1 MATMVASV
9 GIAVKTLMSILACV
23 MAASIAYL
31 LVVNGIST
39 CFAPRDWWMHVAL
52 VDFCITIAI
61 IWAWFVYKESSWI
74 IGVAFLFLLF
84 WVGSVAT
91 CVYIVLQFYKL
102 SPEESRKDPLYF
114 ALARREKGDAMVHRR
129 GPSVVTAR
137 IILSALACLLLGTFI
152 YTLIVD
158 GSPFQSKV
166 FTPCM
171 IATLTDIYIHVVVF
185 SVWVAYKESSWTSA
199 FFWMVLLV
207 CFRSIATC
215 AYIVR
220 QLFYLS
226 PQQSVSCIIFSKSNR
241 DLQSRDPLLVPHS
254 DV

>member
-39 CFAPRDWWMHVAL
+39 CFAPRD
-52 VDFCITIAI
+52 C
-61 IWAWFVYKESSWI
+61 
-74 IGVAFLFLLF
+74 
-84 WVGSVAT
+84 VAT

-166 FTPCM
+166 FTP
-171 IATLTDIYIHVVVF
+171 
-185 SVWVAYKESSWTSA
+185 
-199 FFWMVLLV
+199 
-207 CFRSIATC
+207 
-215 AYIVR
+215 
-220 QLFYLS
+220 
-226 PQQSVSCIIFSKSNR
+226 
-241 DLQSRDPLLVPHS
+241 
-254 DV
+254 